1 MQTKTTKLRFSPD
14 DLADAKVRRAAEKAE
29 KAVEKADAA
38 KARLP
43 SKKLRTKTTTAQAQG
58 EKLRFGKKEIVVEET
73 VKKPAVIGK
82 KAAVK
87 GAAASVSGTV
97 HKQASE
103 YQDDNVGVQ
112 AVNETTG
119 AAEAAVQTGD
129 TLRYSHKLKNYH
141 HAEKLEARADKANV
155 EALFQKEASK
165 NPGAASNPFSRWRQ
179 KQAIRKE
186 YAAMKAGKESAGTA
200 ASHAVGGGAKAAQG
214 AGKAVKEGMNIGT
227 WAVNFVKSHGH
238 VLLVLGG
245 LLLVILIVAGSISS
259 CSVFMQG
266 GTNVV
271 IDTSYTAED
280 ADILGAEEDYA
291 DLEAELQSRID
302 NIRTEYDGYDEYNIS
317 CDQIG
322 HNPYELASYLTVMF
336 ENYKRNEV
344 QGALQDLFDLQYELE
359 IEEVVETRYRTETVT
374 ETDTYTDPET
384 GETETDTYTYEIEVP
399 YDYYILNVTLKNKSM
414 GTAISESGLNE
425 DKMQRYAL
433 LMQTY
438 GNKPELFA
446 GNPNAIQVQDVLHY
460 DIPGEALTDERFR
473 KMITEA
479 EKYLGYPYVW
489 GGASPSTS
497 FDCSGFVSW
506 VINHCGNGWNY
517 GRLTAEGLRQV
528 CDIIPAS
535 EAKPGDLVFFQGTY
549 NTSGASHV
557 AIYVGD
563 NTMLHCGNPIQYA
576 RFDTPYWRQHFYC
589 FGRIR

>member
-43 SKKLRTKTTTAQAQG
+43 SKKLRTKTTIAQAQG

-73 VKKPAVIGK
+73 VKKPAAIGK
-82 KAAVK
+82 KAAAK
-87 GAAASVSGTV
+87 GVAASVSGAV

-214 AGKAVKEGMNIGT
+214 AGKAVKEGKNIGT
-227 WAVNFVKSHGH
+227 WAVNFAKSHGH
-238 VLLVLGG
+238 VFLVLGG

-280 ADILGAEEDYA
+280 ADILGVEEDYKEM
-291 DLEAELQSRID
+291 EAELQTRLD
-302 NIRTEYDGYDEYNIS
+302 NIEDEYDGYDEYRIS
-317 CDQIG
+317 SDQIG
-322 HNPYELASYLTVMF
+322 HDPYELASYLTIVF
-336 ENYKRNEV
+336 QSYKRDQV
-344 QGALQDLFDLQYELE
+344 QSTLQELFDSQYELTVE
-359 IEEVVETRYRTETVT
+359 EEVEIRTREVEHSS
-374 ETDTYTDPET
+374 TDPET
-384 GETETDTYTYEIEVP
+384 GEEDTWTETEEYE
-399 YDYYILNVTLKNKSM
+399 YYILNVNLKNNGLGK
-414 GTAISESGLNE
+414 AIMEAGLTE
-425 DKMQRYAL
+425 DEMSRYAV

-438 GNKPELFA
+438 GNRREIF
-446 GNPNAIQVQDVLHY
+446 GDNPYAVAVEDVLHY
-460 DIPGEALTDERFR
+460 DIPGEALTDEKFR
-473 KMITEA
+473 RMIAEG

-489 GGASPSTS
+489 GGSSPSTS

-506 VINHCGNGWNY
+506 VVNHSGNGWSV
-517 GRLTAEGLRQV
+517 GRQTAEGLRQ
-528 CDIIPAS
+528 CCSIIPKS
-535 EAKPGDLVFFQGTY
+535 SAKPGDLIFFKGTY

-557 AIYVGD
+557 GIYVGD
-563 NTMLHCGNPIQYA
+563 GMMLHCGKPIQYA
-576 RFDTPYWRQHFYC
+576 SCETSYWQSHFYC
-589 FGRIR
+589 FGRLP

>member
-1 MQTKTTKLRFSPD
+1 VLKQEVAMQTKTTKLRFSPD

-43 SKKLRTKTTTAQAQG
+43 SKKLRTKTTIAQAQG

-73 VKKPAVIGK
+73 VKKPAAIGK
-82 KAAVK
+82 KAAAK
-87 GAAASVSGTV
+87 GAAASVSGAV

-112 AVNETTG
+112 AINETTG

-165 NPGAASNPFSRWRQ
+165 NPGVASNPFSRWQQ

-200 ASHAVGGGAKAAQG
+200 ASHAVGGGAEAAKS
-214 AGKAVKEGMNIGT
+214 AGKAVKEGKDIGT
-227 WAVNFVKSHGH
+227 LAVNFVKSHSH
-238 VLLVLGG
+238 ILLILGG

-271 IDTSYTAED
+271 LDTSYTAED
-280 ADILGAEEDYA
+280 ADILGVEEDYK
-291 DLEAELQSRID
+291 EMEEELQTRLD
-302 NIRTEYDGYDEYNIS
+302 NIEDEYDGYDEYRIS
-317 CDQIG
+317 SDQIG
-322 HNPYELASYLTVMF
+322 HDPYELASYLTILF
-336 ENYKRNEV
+336 QSYKRDQV
-344 QGALQDLFDLQYELE
+344 QSTLQELFESQYELT
-359 IEEVVETRYRTETVT
+359 IEEEVEIRTREV
-374 ETDTYTDPET
+374 EHSSTDPET
-384 GETETDTYTYEIEVP
+384 GEEDTWTETEEYE
-399 YDYYILNVTLKNKSM
+399 YYILNVNLKNN
-414 GTAISESGLNE
+414 GLGKVIMEAGLTE
-425 DKMQRYAL
+425 DEMSRYAV

-438 GNKPELFA
+438 GNRKELF
-446 GNPNAIQVQDVLHY
+446 GDNPYAVAVEDVLHY

-473 KMITEA
+473 RMIAEG

-489 GGASPSTS
+489 GGSSPSTS

-506 VINHCGNGWNY
+506 VVNHCGNGWNV
-517 GRLTAEGLRQV
+517 GRQTAEGLRT
-528 CDIIPAS
+528 CCSIIPRS
-535 EAKPGDLVFFQGTY
+535 EAKPGDLIFFKGTY

-557 AIYVGD
+557 GIYVGD
-563 NTMLHCGNPIQYA
+563 GMMLHCGKPIQYA
-576 RFDTPYWRQHFYC
+576 SCETSYWQSHFYC
-589 FGRIR
+589 FGRLP

>member
-43 SKKLRTKTTTAQAQG
+43 SKKLRTKTTIAQAQG

-73 VKKPAVIGK
+73 VKKPAAIGK
-82 KAAVK
+82 KAAAK
-87 GAAASVSGTV
+87 GAAASVSGAV

-112 AVNETTG
+112 AINETTG

-165 NPGAASNPFSRWRQ
+165 NPGVASNPFSRWQQ

-200 ASHAVGGGAKAAQG
+200 ASHAVGGGAEAAKS
-214 AGKAVKEGMNIGT
+214 AGKAVKEGKDIGT
-227 WAVNFVKSHGH
+227 LAVNFVKSHSH
-238 VLLVLGG
+238 ILLILGG

-259 CSVFMQG
+259 CSVFMHG

-271 IDTSYTAED
+271 LDTSYTAED
-280 ADILGAEEDYA
+280 ADILGVEEDYK
-291 DLEAELQSRID
+291 EMEEELQTRLD
-302 NIRTEYDGYDEYNIS
+302 NIEDEYDGYDEYRIS
-317 CDQIG
+317 SDQIG
-322 HNPYELASYLTVMF
+322 HDPYELASYLTILF
-336 ENYKRNEV
+336 QSYKRDQV
-344 QGALQDLFDLQYELE
+344 QSTLQELFESQYELT
-359 IEEVVETRYRTETVT
+359 IEEEVEIRTREV
-374 ETDTYTDPET
+374 EHSSTDPET
-384 GETETDTYTYEIEVP
+384 GEEDTWTETEEYE
-399 YDYYILNVTLKNKSM
+399 YYILNVNLKNN
-414 GTAISESGLNE
+414 GLGKVIMEAGLTE
-425 DKMQRYAL
+425 DEMSRYAV

-438 GNKPELFA
+438 GNRKELF
-446 GNPNAIQVQDVLHY
+446 GDNPYAVAVEDVLHY

-473 KMITEA
+473 RMIAEG

-489 GGASPSTS
+489 GGSSPSTS
-497 FDCSGFVSW
+497 FDCAGFVSW
-506 VINHCGNGWNY
+506 VVNHCGNGWNV
-517 GRLTAEGLRQV
+517 GRQTAEGLRT
-528 CDIIPAS
+528 CCSIIPRS
-535 EAKPGDLVFFQGTY
+535 EAKPGDLIFFKGTY

-557 AIYVGD
+557 GIYVGD
-563 NTMLHCGNPIQYA
+563 GMMLHCGKPIQYA
-576 RFDTPYWRQHFYC
+576 SCETSYWQSHFYC
-589 FGRIR
+589 FGRLP

>member
-73 VKKPAVIGK
+73 VKKPAAIGK
-82 KAAVK
+82 KAAAK
-87 GAAASVSGTV
+87 GAAASVSGAV

-200 ASHAVGGGAKAAQG
+200 ASHAVGGGTKAAQG
-214 AGKAVKEGMNIGT
+214 AGKAVKEGKNIGT

-280 ADILGAEEDYA
+280 ADILGVEEDYKEM
-291 DLEAELQSRID
+291 EAELQTRLD
-302 NIRTEYDGYDEYNIS
+302 NIEDEYDGYDEYRIS
-317 CDQIG
+317 SDQIG
-322 HNPYELASYLTVMF
+322 HDPYELASYLTIVF
-336 ENYKRNEV
+336 QSYKRDQV
-344 QGALQDLFDLQYELE
+344 QSTLQELFDSQYELTVE
-359 IEEVVETRYRTETVT
+359 EEVEIRTREVEHSS
-374 ETDTYTDPET
+374 TDPET
-384 GETETDTYTYEIEVP
+384 GEEDTWTETEEYE
-399 YDYYILNVTLKNKSM
+399 YYILNVNLKNN
-414 GTAISESGLNE
+414 GLGKVIMEAGLTE
-425 DKMQRYAL
+425 DEMSRYAV

-438 GNKPELFA
+438 GNRREIF
-446 GNPNAIQVQDVLHY
+446 GDNPYAVAVEDVLHY
-460 DIPGEALTDERFR
+460 DIPGEALTDEKFR
-473 KMITEA
+473 RMIAEG

-489 GGASPSTS
+489 GGSSPSTS

-506 VINHCGNGWNY
+506 VVNHSGNGWSV
-517 GRLTAEGLRQV
+517 GRQTAEGLRQ
-528 CDIIPAS
+528 CCSIIPKS
-535 EAKPGDLVFFQGTY
+535 SAKPGDLIFFKGTY

-557 AIYVGD
+557 GIYVGD
-563 NTMLHCGNPIQYA
+563 GMMLHCGKPIQYA
-576 RFDTPYWRQHFYC
+576 SCETSYWQSHFYC
-589 FGRIR
+589 FGRLP

>member
-1 MQTKTTKLRFSPD
+1 MLKQEVAMQTKTTKLRFSPD

-43 SKKLRTKTTTAQAQG
+43 SKKLRTKTAIAQAQG

-73 VKKPAVIGK
+73 VKKPAAIGK
-82 KAAVK
+82 KAAAK
-87 GAAASVSGTV
+87 GAAASVSGAV

-112 AVNETTG
+112 AINETTG

-165 NPGAASNPFSRWRQ
+165 NPGVASNPFSRWQQ

-200 ASHAVGGGAKAAQG
+200 ASHAVGGGAEAAKS
-214 AGKAVKEGMNIGT
+214 AGKAVKEGKDIGT
-227 WAVNFVKSHGH
+227 LAVNFVKSHSH
-238 VLLVLGG
+238 ILLILGG

-271 IDTSYTAED
+271 LDTSYTAED
-280 ADILGAEEDYA
+280 ADILGVEEDYK
-291 DLEAELQSRID
+291 EMEEELQTRLD
-302 NIRTEYDGYDEYNIS
+302 NIEDEYDGYDEYRIS
-317 CDQIG
+317 SDQIG
-322 HNPYELASYLTVMF
+322 HDPYELASYLTILF
-336 ENYKRNEV
+336 QSYKRDQV
-344 QGALQDLFDLQYELE
+344 QSTLQELFESQYELT
-359 IEEVVETRYRTETVT
+359 IEEEVEIRTREV
-374 ETDTYTDPET
+374 EHSSTDPET
-384 GETETDTYTYEIEVP
+384 GEEDTWTETEEYE
-399 YDYYILNVTLKNKSM
+399 YYILNVNLKNN
-414 GTAISESGLNE
+414 GLGKVIMEAGLTE
-425 DKMQRYAL
+425 DEMSRYAV

-438 GNKPELFA
+438 GNRKELF
-446 GNPNAIQVQDVLHY
+446 GDNPYAVAVEDVLHY

-473 KMITEA
+473 RMIAEG

-489 GGASPSTS
+489 GGSSPSTS

-506 VINHCGNGWNY
+506 VVNHCGNGWNV
-517 GRLTAEGLRQV
+517 GRQTAEGLRT
-528 CDIIPAS
+528 CCSIIPRS
-535 EAKPGDLVFFQGTY
+535 EAKPGDLIFFKGTY

-557 AIYVGD
+557 GIYVGD
-563 NTMLHCGNPIQYA
+563 GMMLHCGKPIQYA
-576 RFDTPYWRQHFYC
+576 SCETSYWQSHFYC
-589 FGRIR
+589 FGRLS

>member
-14 DLADAKVRRAAEKAE
+14 DLADTKVRRAAEKAE

-73 VKKPAVIGK
+73 VKKPAAIGK
-82 KAAVK
+82 KAAAK
-87 GAAASVSGTV
+87 GAAASVSGAV

-200 ASHAVGGGAKAAQG
+200 ASHAVGKGAEAAKS
-214 AGKAVKEGMNIGT
+214 AGKAVKEGKSIGSC
-227 WAVNFVKSHGH
+227 AVNFVKSHGH
-238 VLLVLGG
+238 VLLMLGG

-259 CSVFMQG
+259 CSVFIQG

-280 ADILGAEEDYA
+280 ADILGVEEDYKEM
-291 DLEAELQSRID
+291 EAELQTRLD
-302 NIRTEYDGYDEYNIS
+302 NIEDEYDGYDEYRIS
-317 CDQIG
+317 SDQIG
-322 HNPYELASYLTVMF
+322 HDPYELASYLTIVF
-336 ENYKRNEV
+336 QSYKRDQV
-344 QGALQDLFDLQYELE
+344 QSTLQKLFDSQYELTVE
-359 IEEVVETRYRTETVT
+359 EEVEIRTREVEHSS
-374 ETDTYTDPET
+374 TDPET
-384 GETETDTYTYEIEVP
+384 GEEDTWTETEEYE
-399 YDYYILNVTLKNKSM
+399 YYILNVNLKNNGLGK
-414 GTAISESGLNE
+414 AIMEAGLTE
-425 DKMQRYAL
+425 DEMSRYAV

-438 GNKPELFA
+438 GNRREIF
-446 GNPNAIQVQDVLHY
+446 GDNPYAVAVEDVLHY
-460 DIPGEALTDERFR
+460 DIPGEALTDEKFR
-473 KMITEA
+473 RMIAEG

-489 GGASPSTS
+489 GGSSPSTS

-506 VINHCGNGWNY
+506 VVNHSGNGWSV
-517 GRLTAEGLRQV
+517 GRQTAEGLRQ
-528 CDIIPAS
+528 CCSIIPRS
-535 EAKPGDLVFFQGTY
+535 EAKPGDLIFFKGTY

-557 AIYVGD
+557 GIYVGD
-563 NTMLHCGNPIQYA
+563 GMMLHCGKPIQYA
-576 RFDTPYWRQHFYC
+576 SCETSYWQSHFYC
-589 FGRIR
+589 FGRLP

>member
-344 QGALQDLFDLQYELE
+344 QGVLQDLFDLQYELE

-460 DIPGEALTDERFR
+460 DIP
-473 KMITEA
+473 
-479 EKYLGYPYVW
+479 
-489 GGASPSTS
+489 
-497 FDCSGFVSW
+497 
-506 VINHCGNGWNY
+506 
-517 GRLTAEGLRQV
+517 
-528 CDIIPAS
+528 
-535 EAKPGDLVFFQGTY
+535 
-549 NTSGASHV
+549 
-557 AIYVGD
+557 
-563 NTMLHCGNPIQYA
+563 
-576 RFDTPYWRQHFYC
+576 
-589 FGRIR
+589 